1 MRAVIVIDFEAQ
13 NFSDASE
20 FDVTLKQRAKEL
32 CETIVDPSNTSGDDI
47 CIESYNAGVL
57 LAERRGITGNLNDI
71 VFRGTR
77 GPNHAIGRV
86 NIPKM
91 TDEQI
96 SKGFSRHLINCRER
110 LRREGRKV
118 NEIQEIID
126 QEYEAL
132 CTGSVS
138 PKVFRKYTKQLTD

>member
-32 CETIVDPSNTSGDDI
+32 CETIVDRSNTSGDDI

-96 SKGFSRHLINCRER
+96 SKGFSRHLIN
-110 LRREGRKV
+110 
-118 NEIQEIID
+118 
-126 QEYEAL
+126 
-132 CTGSVS
+132 
-138 PKVFRKYTKQLTD
+138 

>member
-1 MRAVIVIDFEAQ
+1 M
-13 NFSDASE
+13 
-20 FDVTLKQRAKEL
+20 
-32 CETIVDPSNTSGDDI
+32 
-47 CIESYNAGVL
+47 
-57 LAERRGITGNLNDI
+57 
-71 VFRGTR
+71 FRGTR